1 MIYLEYE
8 AVGPS
13 DRTVSYGVE
22 LNVKTIHEAA
32 QLFMAFE
39 EGVRWTEAHVSLTLT
54 SIGTSKKRGVEYKRW
69 AGL

>member
-8 AVGPS
+8 AVGSS

-22 LNVKTIHEAA
+22 LNVKTINEAA

-39 EGVRWTEAHVSLTLT
+39 AGLRWCEANVSVTLT
-54 SIGTSKKRGVEYKRW
+54 SVGTSKKRGVSYERW
-69 AGL
+69 SGL